1 MPAGGRSPG
10 VDPSAC
16 GPVRTVGSAA
26 GAEGVRGAG
35 DADAADTGVG
45 GAGGGAIAGRA
56 AVADVAVR
64 GGPSAAPQ
72 WTQNLVPGWLSFPQ
86 TAQFIDVRFAGA

>member
-1 MPAGGRSPG
+1 MARG
-10 VDPSAC
+10 A
-16 GPVRTVGSAA
+16 VRTVGSAA
-26 GAEGVRGAG
+26 GAGGAHVEDG
-35 DADAADTGVG
+35 AADAADAGAGDG
-45 GAGGGAIAGRA
+45 GGGGGATAGRA
-56 AVADVAVR
+56 AVADVAAR